1 MPSSVRE
8 YVAMAKK
15 TAPVRANRTAKGQPK
30 PSIARRSQ
38 TIQPQY
44 LPDAFENITKS
55 KQAEE
60 AWELFR
66 VLLDQADDSIEIID
80 PVTGRFLDSN
90 EKAFSSLGYTRQEH
104 RSLTVPDIDPIVTA
118 PIFAQYMARIRESG
132 PLTLETV
139 HRRKDGSTF
148 PVEVNARLVQF
159 DRR

>member
-1 MPSSVRE
+1 MGAVSSV
-8 YVAMAKK
+8 A
-15 TAPVRANRTAKGQPK
+15 
-30 PSIARRSQ
+30 
-38 TIQPQY
+38 
-44 LPDAFENITKS
+44 
-55 KQAEE
+55 
-60 AWELFR
+60 
-66 VLLDQADDSIEIID
+66 LDQADDSIEIID
-80 PVTGRFLDSN
+80 PATGRFLDSN

-159 DRR
+159 DRNTFWPSSATSPSASGQRKHSPF